1 MEITLTDEIKKM
13 ALDAGFNGVGVTSPD
28 RMADLPKGWIS
39 DVIDL
44 KSPEE
49 ELPGT
54 KSAIILTFHSWD
66 RAFYMQIDSSK
77 RTEHSINLEDDPEG
91 YYVSYMVSRAKAGP
105 LVSHLMKK
113 GFEAKLS
120 TRIPM
125 KTTAVMAGIGPQGK
139 NTLLIHPKYG
149 PRLGLMSILTDAEL
163 ELDAPYVGDLC
174 GDCTRC
180 IDACPP
186 KALRPYGITIN
197 RCLGYAS
204 ENPENTD
211 VPQDVRE
218 LEDKLIVRPT
228 KNSYIECSICA
239 DVCPIG
245 REFRLG

>member
-1 MEITLTDEIKKM
+1 MKMTLTDEIKEM
-13 ALDAGFNGVGVTSPD
+13 ALDAGFKGVGITSPD
-28 RMADLPKGWIS
+28 RMTDLPKGWIA

-44 KSPEE
+44 KTPEE
-49 ELPGT
+49 ELYGT
-54 KSAIILTFHSWD
+54 KSVIILTFHSWD
-66 RAFYMQIDSSK
+66 RAFYMQIDPPEGKEYSFNK
-77 RTEHSINLEDDPEG
+77 EDDPEG
-91 YYVSYMVSRAKAGP
+91 YYISYMVSRAKAWP
-105 LVSHLMKK
+105 LVSYLMKK

-125 KTTAVMAGIGPQGK
+125 KTTAIKAGIGPQGK
-139 NTLLIHPKYG
+139 NTLLIHPEYG

-163 ELDAPYVGDLC
+163 ELDTPYVGDLC

-186 KALRPYGITIN
+186 KALHPYGITIN

-204 ENPENTD
+204 ENPGNDD

-218 LEDKLIVRPT
+218 LEAKLIARPT

-245 REFRLG
+245 RELRKE